1 MRGHTTTYEPL
12 PNWPAHDLA
21 HVLAFFERL
30 GLHRAMRPLPTSWVW
45 SIYMFANGFITIA
58 LLSILALCTGV
69 PFVFPS
75 LGPTAYLLFL
85 SPRSEAASSRNT
97 ILGHIIGLG
106 CGYGALR
113 IFGNGAVVGQGVFD
127 WPKVFATAL
136 SLAATGALM
145 VLFKAGHPPAGAT
158 TMIVSLGI
166 IYQPKYLL
174 VILVAVFILT
184 AQAWVINRLAGLPVP
199 LWKAGPHSTPTPDRP
214 GA

>member
-1 MRGHTTTYEPL
+1 MRGQTTQQPL

-30 GLHRAMRPLPTSWVW
+30 GLHRAMKPLPTTWVW
-45 SIYMFANGFITIA
+45 SIYMFANGFVTIA
-58 LLSILALCTGV
+58 LLSILAVSTGV

-85 SPRSEAASSRNT
+85 SPRSEAASPRNT
-97 ILGHIIGLG
+97 ILGHIIGLV

-113 IFGNGAVVGQGVFD
+113 IFGNGLTTGNGGFD
-127 WPKVFATAL
+127 WPKVFAAAL

-166 IYQPKYLL
+166 ISQPKYLL
-174 VILVAVFILT
+174 IILVAVFILT
-184 AQAWVINRLAGLPVP
+184 AQAWVMNRLAGLPVP
-199 LWKAGPHSTPTPDRP
+199 LWKARPLSNARPDRP

>member
-1 MRGHTTTYEPL
+1 MRGQSIPQEPL

-30 GLHRAMRPLPTSWVW
+30 GLHRAMKPLPTTWVW

-58 LLSILALCTGV
+58 LLSILAVSTGV

-85 SPRSEAASSRNT
+85 SPRSEAASPRNT
-97 ILGHIIGLG
+97 ILGHIIGLV
-106 CGYGALR
+106 CGYCALR
-113 IFGNGAVVGQGVFD
+113 ILANPMTAGHAGFD
-127 WPKVFATAL
+127 WPRVFATAL

-166 IYQPKYLL
+166 ISEPKYLV

-184 AQAWVINRLAGLPVP
+184 AQAWVINRLAGLPMP
-199 LWKAGPHSTPTPDRP
+199 LWRVRP
-214 GA
+214 ASELLPRA